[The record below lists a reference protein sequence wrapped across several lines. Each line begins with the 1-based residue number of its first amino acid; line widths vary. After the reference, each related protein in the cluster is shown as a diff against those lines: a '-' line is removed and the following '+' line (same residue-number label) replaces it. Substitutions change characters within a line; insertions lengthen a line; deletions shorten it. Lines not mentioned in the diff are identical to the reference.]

1 MKRYLLCAIALF
13 LSFGFVS
20 CGGSK
25 LKQYRA
31 EVVRTYPHDTLSYTQ
46 GLFFVDGRL
55 FESTGLNGL
64 STLREVE
71 LESGR
76 ALQRTDF
83 ADEYFVEG
91 SVCLDGQIYVL
102 TWRDGK
108 VFRYSPDG
116 LGLLGESDYPREGWG
131 ITSDGKYLYASDGS
145 AHIYVMDK
153 DLRLKKKLTVRREGK
168 LVHWL
173 NELEFIDGKIWANVY
188 VTDRIVVIDPS
199 DGRVCAEVDCSGIYP
214 RSQRRIEDDV
224 LNGIAFDST
233 SGKIYLTGKN
243 WPCLY
248 EISIEGIRPGRRK

>member
-46 GLFFVDGRL
+46 GLFFQDGRL

-83 ADEYFVEG
+83 PEEYFVEG

-108 VFRYSPDG
+108 LFRYSPDG
-116 LGLLGESDYPREGWG
+116 LELLGESDYPREGWG

-173 NELEFIDGKIWANVY
+173 NELEFIDGKIWANV
-188 VTDRIVVIDPS
+188 
-199 DGRVCAEVDCSGIYP
+199 
-214 RSQRRIEDDV
+214 
-224 LNGIAFDST
+224 
-233 SGKIYLTGKN
+233 
-243 WPCLY
+243 
-248 EISIEGIRPGRRK
+248 